1 MVTKG
6 SGEEGGGDFGK
17 WWGREVVMKREVTLE
32 SGEEGKWWGREV
44 VTKGSGEE
52 GKHVFITISMIYD
65 VITTTTVS

>member
-1 MVTKG
+1 MTQ
-6 SGEEGGGDFGK
+6 GGDEGK
-17 WWGREVVMKREVTLE
+17 WWGRGRWLWEVVMKREVTLE